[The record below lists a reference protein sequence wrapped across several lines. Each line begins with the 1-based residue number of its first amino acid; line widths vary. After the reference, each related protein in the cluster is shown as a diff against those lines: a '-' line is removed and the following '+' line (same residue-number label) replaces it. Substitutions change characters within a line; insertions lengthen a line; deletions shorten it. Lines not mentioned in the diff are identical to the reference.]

1 LLASIAGIRG
11 NPENGGGERG
21 SDREDGERHR
31 PTLKKQAR

>member
-1 LLASIAGIRG
+1 MASIAGSREIRTTAAASAA
-11 NPENGGGERG
+11 

>member
-1 LLASIAGIRG
+1 MASIAEVRV
-11 NPENGGGERG
+11 NRTTAAASAA